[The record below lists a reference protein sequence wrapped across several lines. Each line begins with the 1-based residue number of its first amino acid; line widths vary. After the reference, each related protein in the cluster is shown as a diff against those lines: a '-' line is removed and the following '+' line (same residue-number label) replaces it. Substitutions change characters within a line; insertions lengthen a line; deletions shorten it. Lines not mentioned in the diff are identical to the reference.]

1 MIFQTYTKRIIAT
14 DVSFPYTNLV
24 YDYFQSFPET
34 KLTHLTLTKI
44 NNLYL
49 IFFIGLGHLVSG
61 KKYLAVFH

>member
-14 DVSFPYTNLV
+14 GVSFPYTNLV

-44 NNLYL
+44 NNQYL
-49 IFFIGLGHLVSG
+49 IFFIGSFPLIIPQKLV
-61 KKYLAVFH
+61 FP